1 MKFSFLSPT
10 FIEREINGSMV
21 KFHPVRVITVGKL
34 RGFLKPL
41 FRGISAINAA
51 GSTDIAK
58 ESVETADKE
67 GFRQIRTEL
76 KAVTPEIAKL
86 RSELSIDPKRIYAVG
101 HSSAATLALQLA
113 CVEPR
118 IAGVVAF
125 APETDLEGLF
135 GEEFTKAVGEVV
147 PEFPKFV
154 ERRSPRRTL
163 AKLRC
168 PVFLFIAQDDSVV
181 APAGLKEFATSLQA
195 TNARVALETVEKGD
209 HYDAMIE
216 AGIARAIAWVKALPP
231 AGKGE

>member
-86 RSELSIDPKRIYAVG
+86 RSEQREKAIDDLID
-101 HSSAATLALQLA
+101 ALLQDQSMRCMAMLILDSLRMPSTEKDA
-113 CVEPR
+113 KEL
-118 IAGVVAF
+118 ID
-125 APETDLEGLF
+125 ETDLETMFELVKGVAAANKEVF
-135 GEEFTKAVGEVV
+135 GPLTERVETMVSALNRAAMKRVPDDAEESAEEQPSDSQPEQPEATTK
-147 PEFPKFV
+147 
-154 ERRSPRRTL
+154 T
-163 AKLRC
+163 
-168 PVFLFIAQDDSVV
+168 DS
-181 APAGLKEFATSLQA
+181 GSTSS
-195 TNARVALETVEKGD
+195 E
-209 HYDAMIE
+209 
-216 AGIARAIAWVKALPP
+216 P
-231 AGKGE
+231 